1 VIQLVV
7 AHCGANWKYCDGGS
21 IAGGV
26 LMLWLVRGSV
36 KRAERK
42 ARERRAARIAAHA
55 LSDLAARQQDQ
66 PRAEDP
72 PLL

>member
-1 VIQLVV
+1 MIDLL

-26 LMLWLVRGSV
+26 FMLWLVRRSV

-42 ARERRAARIAAHA
+42 ARERRDER
-55 LSDLAARQQDQ
+55 LAARALADVLAKQKD
-66 PRAEDP
+66 ETP
-72 PLL
+72 PDLF

>member
-1 VIQLVV
+1 LIDLF

-26 LMLWLVRGSV
+26 FMLWLVRRSV

-42 ARERRAARIAAHA
+42 ARERRDER
-55 LSDLAARQQDQ
+55 LAARALADVLAKQKDETD
-66 PRAEDP
+66 A
-72 PLL
+72 

>member
-1 VIQLVV
+1 MIDLF

-26 LMLWLVRGSV
+26 FMLWLVRRSV

-42 ARERRAARIAAHA
+42 ARERRDER
-55 LSDLAARQQDQ
+55 LAARALADVLAKQKDETD
-66 PRAEDP
+66 A
-72 PLL
+72 

>member
-26 LMLWLVRGSV
+26 FMLWLVRRSV

-42 ARERRAARIAAHA
+42 ARERHAERIAARA
-55 LSDLAARQQDQ
+55 LAEIVAKQDQ
-66 PRAEDP
+66 TPS
-72 PLL
+72 

>member
-7 AHCGANWKYCDGGS
+7 AHCGANWKYCDSGS

-26 LMLWLVRGSV
+26 FMLWLVRRSV

-42 ARERRAARIAAHA
+42 ARERHAERIAARA
-55 LSDLAARQQDQ
+55 LGEIVAQHRDQ
-66 PRAEDP
+66 KPS
-72 PLL
+72 

>member
-1 VIQLVV
+1 VIHFV

-21 IAGGV
+21 IAGGIF
-26 LMLWLVRGSV
+26 MLWLVRRSV

-42 ARERRAARIAAHA
+42 ARERQNQR
-55 LSDLAARQQDQ
+55 LAARAI
-66 PRAEDP
+66 AEVAAKQEEMGPP

>member
-1 VIQLVV
+1 VIDLV

-26 LMLWLVRGSV
+26 LMLWLIRGSV

-42 ARERRAARIAAHA
+42 ARQRRDER
-55 LSDLAARQQDQ
+55 LAARAVAEIAAKL
-66 PRAEDP
+66 REEEDP
-72 PLL
+72 PALF